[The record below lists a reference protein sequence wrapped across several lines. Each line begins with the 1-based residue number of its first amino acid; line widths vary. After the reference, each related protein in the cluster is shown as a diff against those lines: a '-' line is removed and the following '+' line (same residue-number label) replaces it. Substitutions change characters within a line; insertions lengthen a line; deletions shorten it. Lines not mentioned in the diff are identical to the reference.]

1 MMMTAMTTTPASDPA
16 AHDRDARW
24 QAVLTRDAGA
34 EGAFVYAVK
43 TTVIYC
49 RPSCASR
56 KPARGNVDFYPLPEL
71 AERRGFRACKRCRP
85 ADAPAADPKIEA
97 VRKACR
103 AIDAGEGAP
112 VSLDAL
118 ADATGFSPTH
128 LQRVFKAVTGV
139 SPREYAET
147 RRMDRF
153 RQTVRE
159 DGPDHANVAGAAYEA
174 GFGSSSRL
182 YERAHAHLGMT
193 PASYGR
199 GGAGARMGYAL
210 ADCFLGRMLVSA
222 TEHGISFLGFG
233 GDDAALIEDLRAEFP
248 AAEIARDDALLGR
261 WLDGVLQVLSGK
273 EPHADLPLDVRAT
286 AFQRQVWQA
295 LIDIPRGQ
303 TRTYSEIAVMLDRPK
318 GQRAVGRAC
327 ATNPVSLLIPCHRA
341 IREDGGLGG
350 YRWGLPRKEKL
361 LGTEK
366 STSSSVGKK
375 RAAVAKDPS

>member
-1 MMMTAMTTTPASDPA
+1 MMMTTMTSETKSASSGPDS
-16 AHDRDARW
+16 HW
-24 QAVLTRDAGA
+24 QAVLNRDPAA
-34 EGAFVYAVK
+34 DGAFVYAVK
-43 TTVIYC
+43 TTGIYC

-56 KPARGNVDFYPLPEL
+56 KPARQNVDFFPLPEI

-85 ADAPAADPKIEA
+85 ADTPADDPKIAA
-97 VRKACR
+97 VRTACR

-118 ADATGFSPTH
+118 AAATGLSPSH
-128 LQRVFKAVTGV
+128 LQRVFKAVTGI

-147 RRMDRF
+147 RRMDKF
-153 RQTVRE
+153 RKTVRE

-182 YERAHAHLGMT
+182 YERAHIHLGMT

-199 GGAGARMGYAL
+199 GGAGARMGYAV
-210 ADCFLGRMLVSA
+210 ADCFLGRVLVAA
-222 TEHGISFLGFG
+222 TEHGISFLAFG
-233 GDDAALIEDLRAEFP
+233 ADDVALVEDLRAEFP
-248 AAEIARDDALLGR
+248 AAEIAADDALLGK
-261 WLDGVLQVLSGK
+261 WLQGVLMVLDGR

-303 TRTYSEIAVMLDRPK
+303 TRTYSEIAAMLERPK

-361 LGTEK
+361 LGEER
-366 STSSSVGKK
+366 V
-375 RAAVAKDPS
+375 